1 MRQSASTLQP
11 STQKAGNMEYM
22 ELEVYSQSI
31 DRGIVRMQSQSF
43 PGLVLQGE
51 TLSSLLKLAKLTH
64 EKAQSTVDA
73 ELIET
78 SRELMET
85 IQKLVSHYE
94 ATLGRHNIP
103 LPYSTVPIKSNTP

>member
-1 MRQSASTLQP
+1 
-11 STQKAGNMEYM
+11 MEYM

-31 DRGIVRMQSQSF
+31 DRGIVRMPSQGF

-51 TLSSLLKLAKLTH
+51 TLSSLLRLARLSH
-64 EKAQSTVDA
+64 EKLQNTTDT
-73 ELIET
+73 ELADT
-78 SRELMET
+78 SRELMES

-103 LPYSTVPIKSNTP
+103 LPYSTVPAKPHTA

>member
-1 MRQSASTLQP
+1 
-11 STQKAGNMEYM
+11 M

-31 DRGIVRMQSQSF
+31 DRGVVRMPSQSF

-51 TLSSLLKLAKLTH
+51 TLSSLLRLARSTYEKLPNTADT
-64 EKAQSTVDA
+64 
-73 ELIET
+73 ELIDT

-94 ATLGRHNIP
+94 ATLGKHNIP
-103 LPYSTVPIKSNTP
+103 LPYSTLPTKADSS

>member
-1 MRQSASTLQP
+1 
-11 STQKAGNMEYM
+11 M

-31 DRGIVRMQSQSF
+31 DRGVVRMPSQSF

-51 TLSSLLKLAKLTH
+51 TLSSLLRLARSTYEKLPNTADT
-64 EKAQSTVDA
+64 
-73 ELIET
+73 ELIDT

-94 ATLGRHNIP
+94 ATLGKHNIH
-103 LPYSTVPIKSNTP
+103 LPYSTLPTKADSS